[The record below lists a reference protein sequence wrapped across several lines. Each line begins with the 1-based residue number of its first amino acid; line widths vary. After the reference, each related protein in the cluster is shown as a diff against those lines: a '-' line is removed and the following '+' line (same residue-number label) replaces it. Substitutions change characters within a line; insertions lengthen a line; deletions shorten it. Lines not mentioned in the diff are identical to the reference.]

1 MDDFTKAR
9 KAFYARIEGYWADL
23 YGEEYSLYDLYEM
36 TKEEVHKIRESTNR
50 IGHIFFKTAALL
62 RTVDDETLLML
73 GFPRETLTYLRI
85 NSLSVESVIAR
96 LDLIGTG
103 QSYKCMEI
111 NSDTPTFIKELHHVN
126 GLICEAF
133 DRHNP
138 NQGYEKQLALAVE
151 KAVIESLEYLGEAL
165 EAPHVVFT
173 AHADNVE
180 DANTAAYLRS
190 LLPYPS
196 SFVPLDQL
204 QIIRHVGLFDGE
216 GNPIH
221 VLYRQTFPVENF
233 IEDEDEEGNPIG
245 IWLLELAEQKKVA
258 LVNPPSAFLL
268 QSKAVQA
275 IIWGLHEEGSPYF
288 TEEEHRWIGE
298 HFLPTY
304 LEPDRFLESGTKY
317 VMKPAFG
324 REGDTVKIFEGDG
337 TVSAEDGHNSYA
349 HYLPVYQKYA
359 ELPTAA
365 FQTEKGERRGSF
377 MFGSFLIGG
386 KAGAIGIRI
395 GSPITDNL
403 SYFLPVGITK
413 REVGS

>member
-1 MDDFTKAR
+1 MDHFAKAR
-9 KAFYARIEGYWADL
+9 DAFYSGIDGYWADL

-36 TKEEVHKIRESTNR
+36 TKEEVHKLRESTNR
-50 IGHIFFKTAALL
+50 IGHIFYKTAQLL
-62 RTVDDETLLML
+62 RTVDDKTLLML
-73 GFPRETLTYLRI
+73 GFPRETLSYIRI
-85 NSLSVESVIAR
+85 RSLSVESVIAR
-96 LDLIGTG
+96 LDLVGTG
-103 QSYKCMEI
+103 ETYKCMEI

-126 GLICEAF
+126 GLVCEAF

-138 NQGYEKQLALAVE
+138 NKGYEKQLALAVE
-151 KAVIESLEYLGEAL
+151 KAVIESLEYLGDDL
-165 EAPHVVFT
+165 TAPHIVFT
-173 AHADNVE
+173 AHGDNVE
-180 DANTAAYLRS
+180 DANTAVYLRS
-190 LLPYPS
+190 FLPFPS

-221 VLYRQTFPVENF
+221 VLYRQTFPVENL

-245 IWLLELAEQKKVA
+245 LWLLELIEQKKVA
-258 LVNPPSAFLL
+258 VINPPSAFLL

-275 IIWGLHEEGSPYF
+275 IIWGLHEEASPF
-288 TEEEHRWIGE
+288 FNEEEHQWIGE

-304 LEPDRFLESGTKY
+304 LEPDRFLESRTKY

-324 REGDTVKIFEGDG
+324 REGDTVKIFDGDG
-337 TVSAEDGHNSYA
+337 RVAAEDSHNSYV
-349 HYLPVYQKYA
+349 HYLPVYQEYV
-359 ELPTAA
+359 ELPTAG
-365 FQTEKGERRGSF
+365 FRTKKGGKEGSY

-386 KAGAIGIRI
+386 NAGAIGIRI

-413 REVGS
+413 SE

>member
-1 MDDFTKAR
+1 MDQFAKAR
-9 KAFYARIEGYWADL
+9 NAFYSGIKDYWADL
-23 YGEEYSLYDLYEM
+23 YGEEYSLYDLYGM

-50 IGHIFFKTAALL
+50 IGYIFYKTAQLL

-73 GFPRETLTYLRI
+73 GFPRETLAYIRI
-85 NSLSVESVIAR
+85 RSLSVESVIAR
-96 LDLIGTG
+96 LDLVGTG
-103 QSYKCMEI
+103 ETYKCMEI

-126 GLICEAF
+126 GLVCEVF
-133 DRHNP
+133 DHHNP
-138 NQGYEKQLALAVE
+138 NKGFEKQLALAVE
-151 KAVIESLEYLGEAL
+151 KAVVESLEYLGED
-165 EAPHVVFT
+165 PNDPRIVFT
-173 AHADNVE
+173 AHGDNVE
-180 DANTAAYLRS
+180 DANTALYLQS
-190 LLPYPS
+190 FLPFPS

-221 VLYRQTFPVENF
+221 VLYRQTFPVENL

-245 IWLLELAEQKKVA
+245 LWLLELIGQKKVA
-258 LVNPPSAFLL
+258 VVNPPSAFLL

-275 IIWGLHEEGSPYF
+275 IIWGLHEEGSPFF

-304 LEPDRFLESGTKY
+304 LEPDRFLEGRTKY

-337 TVSAEDGHNSYA
+337 TVAAEDSHNSYA
-349 HYLPVYQKYA
+349 HYLPVYQEYV
-359 ELPTAA
+359 ELPTAN
-365 FQTEKGERRGSF
+365 FRTVKGEREGSY
-377 MFGSFLIGG
+377 MYGSFLIGG
-386 KAGAIGIRI
+386 NAGAIGIRI

-413 REVGS
+413 SE